1 MIRALVLLASL
12 TLAGCAGLTA
22 PDEHQESLRE
32 PDVSGSVGASAQASR
47 PPLRRI
53 LTQDGAVPAQ
63 QKPSDAAK
71 AAPAKGEPPK
81 AGATMIRGNDRM
93 FANPASPPQTPL
105 AGEAVSLKF
114 EQAPV
119 TEVVH
124 AVLGEILGLPYVINQ
139 PVTGTVTLHTHN
151 PLPRDKIFSV
161 FEALLQANGL
171 LVVKDSAGVFHV
183 GRPEALKGVA
193 PNFGRVGNLPPGH
206 NLVIVPLQY
215 VGAAE
220 MADIL
225 KPLANP
231 EAFVRIDTF
240 RNILILAGARTQ
252 VDGWMEIVNA
262 FDIDLLKGMSVG
274 LFPLKHTSAKDID
287 AGLKAVMSG
296 AAGTVS
302 PASSA
307 PSRPSANA
315 QTQAKTPA
323 GAAAAPV
330 EASAVQL
337 PGPVAGVVRI
347 VALER
352 LNALLVITPRAH
364 YLDIAKEWIEKFDQ
378 PRTGGS
384 EPQLYVYPVQNGT
397 AQHLASLLNAV
408 FGGES
413 GQQNQQAR
421 TNRSVAP
428 GLGMGSLGTGP
439 FGASGTSSSGNRM
452 SSGSRLGSSEAG
464 AGAGEISQ
472 VTLGEQVRVV
482 ADDQNNALLIYAP
495 PSEYTKIESAL
506 RRLDIAPT
514 QVLIEASILEVTL
527 TNELKYGLQWY
538 FNDSIGNNKGWSG
551 AGQLTS
557 GTSSTI
563 GVTNPGFSYSITNPL
578 GQIRAVLNA
587 LASKSLINV
596 ISSPSV
602 MVLDNHTAQIHVGDQ
617 QPVRS
622 SSTITEG
629 GTTVNSIQYKD
640 TGVMLGVSPSV
651 NAGGMVTM
659 TIEQSVTDVGQVD
672 QATGQRAFLQRQISS
687 RVAVRSGE
695 TIVLG
700 GLIRDNK
707 SRDKQGIPLLH
718 DIPMVGNLFGATEDA
733 TTRTELL
740 VMLTPKVINSDSDL
754 RVIGDELKS
763 RMRSLEMMPE
773 RIGAP
778 GGPAPRDEGKAR

>member
-1 MIRALVLLASL
+1 
-12 TLAGCAGLTA
+12 
-22 PDEHQESLRE
+22 
-32 PDVSGSVGASAQASR
+32 
-47 PPLRRI
+47 
-53 LTQDGAVPAQ
+53 
-63 QKPSDAAK
+63 
-71 AAPAKGEPPK
+71 
-81 AGATMIRGNDRM
+81 
-93 FANPASPPQTPL
+93 
-105 AGEAVSLKF
+105 
-114 EQAPV
+114 
-119 TEVVH
+119 
-124 AVLGEILGLPYVINQ
+124 
-139 PVTGTVTLHTHN
+139 
-151 PLPRDKIFSV
+151 
-161 FEALLQANGL
+161 
-171 LVVKDSAGVFHV
+171 
-183 GRPEALKGVA
+183 
-193 PNFGRVGNLPPGH
+193 
-206 NLVIVPLQY
+206 
-215 VGAAE
+215 
-220 MADIL
+220 
-225 KPLANP
+225 
-231 EAFVRIDTF
+231 
-240 RNILILAGARTQ
+240 
-252 VDGWMEIVNA
+252 
-262 FDIDLLKGMSVG
+262 
-274 LFPLKHTSAKDID
+274 
-287 AGLKAVMSG
+287 
-296 AAGTVS
+296 
-302 PASSA
+302 
-307 PSRPSANA
+307 
-315 QTQAKTPA
+315 
-323 GAAAAPV
+323 
-330 EASAVQL
+330 
-337 PGPVAGVVRI
+337 
-347 VALER
+347 
-352 LNALLVITPRAH
+352 
-364 YLDIAKEWIEKFDQ
+364 
-378 PRTGGS
+378 
-384 EPQLYVYPVQNGT
+384 
-397 AQHLASLLNAV
+397 
-408 FGGES
+408 
-413 GQQNQQAR
+413 
-421 TNRSVAP
+421 
-428 GLGMGSLGTGP
+428 
-439 FGASGTSSSGNRM
+439 
-452 SSGSRLGSSEAG
+452 
-464 AGAGEISQ
+464 
-472 VTLGEQVRVV
+472 
-482 ADDQNNALLIYAP
+482 
-495 PSEYTKIESAL
+495 
-506 RRLDIAPT
+506 
-514 QVLIEASILEVTL
+514 VLIEASILEVTL